1 MPRFGFG
8 SSPPEFS
15 SPLAPVNSPPPYT
28 TPSYGNNGPPMTMQS
43 PPMGSMAL
51 MSRPGGDSNI
61 NNKSSVNLCCSSGDG
76 KAVFSL
82 GFRGNAGF
90 YVERRTLPLHDED
103 DPTAQFSG
111 GQQQQAI
118 LPDHVQ
124 DMLQLSG
131 PVELIYV
138 ESDSSS
144 PQTKATRAPS
154 TNVIPPSLLCIYTR
168 KNAYYLELIVD
179 AQGEAQV
186 NVEEAFDSVLALH
199 DDLTILRIRPA
210 PQRRMDFAT
219 LCPRGAMAMLVR
231 NPYNQYQVVLQHSH
245 KDGLVSIPVEFS
257 LEDLNDPAGD
267 IVDFCFAQ
275 SDGLSLF
282 SSMTV
287 LLLKGS
293 GDVLAASPV
302 VFDASVAQKSFVNEC
317 VDFLDYQIQTLVP
330 SHPKSP
336 QCKAARAWLMDT
348 FGGQDPASN
357 FATARVILQAK
368 AQSASW
374 PVQLQGPVLRMDDT
388 PGDGTGYA
396 VVIENFSSSELVG
409 VAIGL
414 EGHKVNLGIISPSCL
429 VPRFTFGNVQEGH
442 LIDEALSRAGAV
454 VQRLSLSDEAPSG
467 APLTNQSLA
476 LVRDPLVDS
485 MLHYVTN
492 KGITTVTTTAMRHAL
507 RKAQAQIGA
516 QGGGGGAAVR
526 SSAWTSVST
535 TSGSIEG
542 AIIGSDPKFGHALI
556 ARLSDG
562 SLVPVNITESQY
574 LHEMEHLVR
583 PNANKN
589 DSRVPETMNP
599 SAAALKKI
607 EELQPLYEIVDPL
620 LKKVTDGLSGMGKI
634 VGSSTASKD
643 ISPEKLAVALAVKA
657 RCEKEVVLPLNELR
671 RTVQARREI
680 LKSVF
685 KDQKEQARTLKK
697 TIATMQARM
706 AAMSE
711 KMETAQEN
719 AKNLGLRSASV
730 LQASQ
735 DLLPSL
741 TQAEYDYIQQLKKL
755 RSNLAQHEASFEVLN
770 RSISV
775 LRTSLDDKKMTC
787 KIQLDESTRKN
798 AETMIKGC
806 VLSQHVFCVFCF
818 FSNAYLF
825 MCLAIDPRNTLTSP
839 YSIVFAL

>member
-1 MPRFGFG
+1 
-8 SSPPEFS
+8 
-15 SPLAPVNSPPPYT
+15 
-28 TPSYGNNGPPMTMQS
+28 MTMQS
-43 PPMGSMAL
+43 PPTGSMAL
-51 MSRPGGDSNI
+51 IWQPGGDNSNI
-61 NNKSSVNLCCSSGDG
+61 SRNQSSVNLCCSSGDG
-76 KAVFSL
+76 KAIFSL
-82 GFRGNAGF
+82 GVRANAGF
-90 YVERRTLPLHDED
+90 FVERRTLPLHDED
-103 DPTAQFSG
+103 DPTAPPSG
-111 GQQQQAI
+111 SQQQIQVI

-131 PVELIYV
+131 GPVELIYV
-138 ESDSSS
+138 ESDSAPPTTKASRTPSS
-144 PQTKATRAPS
+144 PNA
-154 TNVIPPSLLCIYTR
+154 IPPSLLCVYTR
-168 KNAYYLELIVD
+168 KNAYYLELIVE
-179 AQGEAQV
+179 AQGGEAKV
-186 NVEEAFDSVLALH
+186 HIEEAFDSVLALH
-199 DDLTILRIRPA
+199 EDLTILRIRPA

-231 NPYNQYQVVLQHSH
+231 NPYNQYQIVLQHGH
-245 KDGLVSIPVEFS
+245 KDGLVSIPNEFS
-257 LEDLNDPAGD
+257 LEDLNDPAED

-293 GDVLAASPV
+293 GDVMAVSPI
-302 VFDASVAQKSFVNEC
+302 VFDASIVQKSFVNEC
-317 VDFLDYQIQTLVP
+317 VDYLDYQIQTLVP

-336 QCKAARAWLMDT
+336 QCKAARAWLIDT
-348 FGGQDPASN
+348 FGGQDPASS
-357 FATARVILQAK
+357 FAMARVISQAR

-374 PVQLQGPVLRMDDT
+374 PVQLQGPVLRVDDT
-388 PGDGTGYA
+388 PGDGEGYA

-409 VAIGL
+409 VAVGS
-414 EGHKVNLGIISPSCL
+414 EGHRVNLGIISPSCL
-429 VPRFTFGNVQEGH
+429 VPRFTFGNAEEGY
-442 LIDEALSRAGAV
+442 LIDEALSSAGAV
-454 VQRLSLSDEAPSG
+454 VQRLSLSDEVPSG
-467 APLTNQSLA
+467 AQLTNQSLS
-476 LVRDPLVDS
+476 LVRDPLMDS
-485 MLHYVTN
+485 MLHYVTT

-516 QGGGGGAAVR
+516 QGGGGGGATVR

-574 LHEMEHLVR
+574 LHEMEHLVK
-583 PNANKN
+583 PNVNKN
-589 DSRVPETMNP
+589 DSRVPETMNQ
-599 SAAALKKI
+599 STTALKKI
-607 EELQPLYEIVDPL
+607 EELQPLYEMVDPL
-620 LKKVTDGLSGMGKI
+620 LKNVTDGLSGMGKI
-634 VGSSTASKD
+634 VGSSTASTD
-643 ISPEKLAVALAVKA
+643 ISPEKLAVSLAVKA

-706 AAMSE
+706 AAFSE

-719 AKNLGLRSASV
+719 AKKLGLRSAYV

-770 RSISV
+770 RSITV

-787 KIQLDESTRKN
+787 KVQLDKSMQKN

-806 VLSQHVFCVFCF
+806 VRTVTE
-818 FSNAYLF
+818 
-825 MCLAIDPRNTLTSP
+825 CLCLCI
-839 YSIVFAL
+839 YSYA